1 MESRRAIVEATCGSS
16 AGRNFDFP
24 GHTMAHAIR
33 VRPDVK
39 IPMRDGVEL
48 YAALYH
54 PAKGTRF
61 PVLLIRSPYG
71 TEFPRYVSWMERF
84 VERGACAAE
93 IDLLRKR

>member
-1 MESRRAIVEATCGSS
+1 M
-16 AGRNFDFP
+16 
-24 GHTMAHAIR
+24 
-33 VRPDVK
+33 
-39 IPMRDGVEL
+39 EL
-48 YAALYH
+48 YATLYH

-61 PVLLIRSPYG
+61 PVLLTRSPYG

>member
-1 MESRRAIVEATCGSS
+1 
-16 AGRNFDFP
+16 
-24 GHTMAHAIR
+24 MAPTIR
-33 VRPDVK
+33 VRLDLK

-48 YAALYH
+48 HAALYH

-84 VERGACAAE
+84 VERGYAVLMQDCRGRYQSE
-93 IDLLRKR
+93 GVFEP